1 MANRGKNELMVKA
14 EPLRSIAGR
23 RSLASSALDDEDSES
38 EGWESEGGDEVVNCL
53 PAPPPP
59 GAASMPVPQPPPP
72 PLAVDTAKVRQY
84 CSPPQDRNEHI
95 VHVPIL

>member
-1 MANRGKNELMVKA
+1 MVKA

-23 RSLASSALDDEDSES
+23 RSLVSSALDDEDSES
-38 EGWESEGGDEVVNCL
+38 EGWESEEGDEVVNCL

-84 CSPPQDRNEHI
+84 CPP
-95 VHVPIL
+95 P